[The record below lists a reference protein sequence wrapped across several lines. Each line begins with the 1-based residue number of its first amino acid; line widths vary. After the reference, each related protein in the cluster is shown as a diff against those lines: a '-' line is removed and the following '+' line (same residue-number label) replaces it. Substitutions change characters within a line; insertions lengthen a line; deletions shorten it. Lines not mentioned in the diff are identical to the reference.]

1 MNSDRL
7 EPLLH
12 SLPKEKASD
21 GFTAGVMRRV
31 REERHAPAHRPFW
44 LVPAA
49 ATLALAIF
57 TGAGTMAWVRAERAE
72 ERRLAAMRAEQEEL
86 AAEVR
91 QLSELT
97 AQLEPAVYVGSTSHY
112 DYYVG
117 LDSLDV
123 ARPAAQPANWQP
135 GL

>member
-7 EPLLH
+7 ELLLR

-31 REERHAPAHRPFW
+31 REDRPAPARRPW

-49 ATLALAIF
+49 AALAVAIF
-57 TGAGTMAWVRAERAE
+57 TGAGTLAWVRAERAE
-72 ERRLAAMRAEQEEL
+72 ERRMAAIRAEREEL

-91 QLSELT
+91 QLRELT
-97 AQLEPAVYVGSTSHY
+97 AQLEPAVYVGSSNHY

-117 LDSLDV
+117 LDALDL